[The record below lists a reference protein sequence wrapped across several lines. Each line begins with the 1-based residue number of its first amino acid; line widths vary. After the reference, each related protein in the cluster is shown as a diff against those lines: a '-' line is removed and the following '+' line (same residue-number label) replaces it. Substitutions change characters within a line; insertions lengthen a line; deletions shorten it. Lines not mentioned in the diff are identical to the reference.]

1 MKALELAEKLEEAE
15 LTRAISRREPVGV
28 EFFATATE
36 LRRLAEVNAELV
48 KAIEYWVPA
57 FEPLQGQH
65 DVVCMGHREKW
76 HAAKALIA
84 KAKEQ
89 Q

>member
-1 MKALELAEKLEEAE
+1 MKALELADKLDAQA
-15 LTRAISRREPVGV
+15 TWVPSDPAGV
-28 EFFATATE
+28 MYKSATE

-48 KAIEYWVPA
+48 KA
-57 FEPLQGQH
+57 L
-65 DVVCMGHREKW
+65 EKARQELDGLPRSLGYDFT
-76 HAAKALIA
+76 HIPVIDAALA